1 MNKKIYVGGGFLESQ
16 LIWIL
21 PILNS
26 YCKKKNIKTIIF
38 EHQLSNK
45 FINNKRINFYL
56 RSYKIEFLKKN
67 FILKNFLKI
76 FFFFF

>member
-45 FINNKRINFYL
+45 FIKY
-56 RSYKIEFLKKN
+56 
-67 FILKNFLKI
+67 
-76 FFFFF
+76 

>member
-26 YCKKKNIKTIIF
+26 YCKKKISNHLKIINF
-38 EHQLSNK
+38 V
-45 FINNKRINFYL
+45 INNFY
-56 RSYKIEFLKKN
+56 S
-67 FILKNFLKI
+67 
-76 FFFFF
+76 